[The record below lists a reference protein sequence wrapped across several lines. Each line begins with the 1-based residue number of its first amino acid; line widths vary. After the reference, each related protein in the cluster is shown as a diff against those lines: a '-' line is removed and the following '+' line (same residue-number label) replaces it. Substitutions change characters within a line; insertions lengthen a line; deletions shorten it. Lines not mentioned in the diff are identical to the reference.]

1 MYKRQTLL
9 RAPTEPDPTAD
20 QGEHRFAYSFRPHG
34 PFAPSAVAAAAYALN
49 DPLLVVGRVGN
60 PPLSATEERVANPPY
75 NVTEERVANPPYSL
89 LAFDA
94 PNVIIETIKPA
105 EDGDGLIVRLYECE
119 RRRGPV
125 VLRAGF
131 PLRAAWRANLLE
143 ENEAALVVDD
153 GAVQL
158 ETRPFQVIT
167 LRLSPV
173 AD

>member
-1 MYKRQTLL
+1 MIR
-9 RAPTEPDPTAD
+9 D
-20 QGEHRFAYSFRPHG
+20 
-34 PFAPSAVAAAAYALN
+34 
-49 DPLLVVGRVGN
+49 RVGN

-131 PLRAAWRANLLE
+131 PRRAAWRTNLLGG
-143 ENEAALVVDD
+143 NEAALVVDD

-158 ETRPFQVIT
+158 DVRPFQIIT
-167 LRLSPV
+167 LRLRPV